1 VIPPQRNNSTNTKVS
16 NLRKHYENG
25 SYACHPRLDKWIL
38 VKRLVLKELA
48 PMCQEIKAINQYR
61 FMDYVFHLDASCLND
76 NIADRNKVAWFSGLE
91 TIKRVTGLTHNLEE
105 QIYSWQL
112 EDLESHPNDWARG
125 LKFFSNFKNWALSYN
140 HQAAHQL
147 VCTLE
152 NKMVG

>member
-1 VIPPQRNNSTNTKVS
+1 
-16 NLRKHYENG
+16 
-25 SYACHPRLDKWIL
+25 
-38 VKRLVLKELA
+38 
-48 PMCQEIKAINQYR
+48 MCQEIKAINQYR

-112 EDLESHPNDWARG
+112 EDPESHPNDWARG
-125 LKFFSNFKNWALSYN
+125 LKFFSDFKNWALSYN
-140 HQAAHQL
+140 HEAVHQL